1 MLQLQLTYGQH
12 SIPKQGYDSD
22 IKPYR
27 EYYVSTRIDQYLP
40 RLVNVLSPG
49 EASCYK
55 LSVH

>member
-49 EASCYK
+49 EASGY
-55 LSVH
+55 